1 MFNKRIKKIERKSIG
16 GVRMIKLQKT
26 TKGAYFIILPRD
38 IIRIAGWKEGDE
50 IDVRLGSDISPGSRD
65 LVLLKK

>member
-1 MFNKRIKKIERKSIG
+1 
-16 GVRMIKLQKT
+16 MIKLQKT
-26 TKGAYFIILPRD
+26 TKGAYFIILPKD